1 MLVAATVGSN
11 MLARSG
17 AGEDS
22 SNSLEQSV
30 MAVALR
36 GDDSSLN

>member
-1 MLVAATVGSN
+1 MLFAVMVGSN

-17 AGEDS
+17 FGGDS
-22 SNSLEQSV
+22 SNGLEQSV

-36 GDDSSLN
+36 GDESSVH